1 MKSKIELTK
10 EQVDKLVA
18 VEEKHLRIKFE
29 KDLASIRKKY
39 EFVEIDIQQTPKMKQ
54 TEKTKLKDEV
64 FKQYLSEGMK
74 VKEIAE
80 LTGYNEG
87 YIYKMKKHILS
98 H

>member
-1 MKSKIELTK
+1 
-10 EQVDKLVA
+10 
-18 VEEKHLRIKFE
+18 
-29 KDLASIRKKY
+29 
-39 EFVEIDIQQTPKMKQ
+39 MKQ

-64 FKQYLSEGMK
+64 FKQYLSEGMR